1 MEEIP
6 FTHYLEHLIAACA
19 KFVLIAIILPV
30 IPAMIF
36 NLSLP
41 ATLTLM
47 TTTFVIEYG
56 AAPIGIGLGL
66 PPVFVLYVLSCIACG
81 VTLLLFDIF
90 DTLGEHSER
99 IAKFL
104 ASSGERAKKSRI
116 LSTYGMYGLVPC
128 VMTLGFY
135 VCPPIVWVLGW
146 RRDLS
151 ILMIMAGYI
160 SISVVTILASVG
172 IFDLL
177 LKK

>member
-6 FTHYLEHLIAACA
+6 FTHYLEHMIGALA
-19 KFVLIAIILPV
+19 KFGMLAIILPL
-30 IPAMIF
+30 IPVLIF

-41 ATLTLM
+41 ATVALM
-47 TTTFVIEYG
+47 TTTFVVEYG

-66 PPVFVLYVLSCIACG
+66 HPVFVLYVLVCIASG
-81 VTLLLFDIF
+81 ITLFLFDIF

-104 ASSGERAKKSRI
+104 QKSAERAKKSRI
-116 LSTYGMYGLVPC
+116 LSKYGMYGLVPC

-135 VCPPIVWVLGW
+135 VCPPVVWVFGW

-151 ILMIMAGYI
+151 ILTIMAGYI
-160 SISVVTILASVG
+160 SISVVTIFVSLG
-172 IFDLL
+172 IIDIVF
-177 LKK
+177 K

>member
-6 FTHYLEHLIAACA
+6 FTHYLEHMIGALA
-19 KFVLIAIILPV
+19 KFGMLAIILPL
-30 IPAMIF
+30 IPVLIF

-41 ATLTLM
+41 ATVALM
-47 TTTFVIEYG
+47 TTTFVVEYG

-66 PPVFVLYVLSCIACG
+66 HPIFVLYVLVCIASAI
-81 VTLLLFDIF
+81 TLFLFDIF

-104 ASSGERAKKSRI
+104 QKSAKRAKKSRI
-116 LSTYGMYGLVPC
+116 LSKYGMYGLVPC

-135 VCPPIVWVLGW
+135 VCPPVVWVFGW

-151 ILMIMAGYI
+151 ILTIMAGYI
-160 SISVVTILASVG
+160 SISVVTIFVSLG
-172 IFDLL
+172 IIDIVF
-177 LKK
+177 K

>member
-19 KFVLIAIILPV
+19 RFGLIAIILPV

-41 ATLTLM
+41 ATLTLI

-66 PPVFVLYVLSCIACG
+66 HPLFVLYVLSCIAFG
-81 VTLLLFDIF
+81 VTLFLFDIF
-90 DTLGEHSER
+90 DTLDEHSER

-104 ASSGERAKKSRI
+104 ERSGERAKKSGV

-135 VCPPIVWVLGW
+135 VCPPIIWIFGW

-151 ILMIMAGYI
+151 ILMTMAGYF
-160 SISVVTILASVG
+160 SISVVTILVSLG
-172 IFDLL
+172 IFDLWF
-177 LKK
+177 K